1 MTDNAQG
8 FDAWLRAN
16 AHRKPPRID
25 DMNRKPQPTATTND
39 RRGIE
44 DRLRAEWAAQTDTET
59 ETPA

>member
-1 MTDNAQG
+1 MTDNADG

-44 DRLRAEWAAQTDTET
+44 DRLRAEWAAQTHTET
-59 ETPA
+59 ETHA